1 LSIDDIDEL
10 LKLTET
16 IIFELKVNCLSVHTD
31 FEVTGMEK
39 AGNILNAF
47 ATLKEKRESEMKR
60 EWDEFN
66 KEI

>member
-1 LSIDDIDEL
+1 MKD
-10 LKLTET
+10 
-16 IIFELKVNCLSVHTD
+16 TD